1 MTRPEFEAA
10 VRQAVSGISGEIIA
24 GVSGGADSTAMLRAL
39 VSAGANVHVV
49 TCDFHLRGDESTRDR
64 RFVISLCQGLGVPVT
79 EADMDVPAYMRQH
92 GVSVEMACRDLRY
105 GLFRQL
111 MHDRGAARIAV
122 AHNADD
128 NIETLMLNLM
138 RTTGI
143 EGLRG
148 MLPDTGEIIRPLL
161 SMSRRDIEAYL
172 HEIGQDFVTDSTNL
186 ADGYRRNFIRNR
198 VLPLLEE
205 RFPNARRSIAATQ
218 RNLRGE
224 AAVIARAVRPKTDG
238 VLTWAEI
245 QKCGDAM
252 TAIQRFAAP
261 HGANASQI
269 AEMTAL
275 SRNPLPG
282 RVWHLRTTDICSER
296 DGLHIVPTSGDLALP
311 EYRWF
316 RLLNT
321 PEARSLMR
329 SMHRPTACFLPMDGS
344 NYTLRFVR
352 PGDRIAPLGMR
363 GSSAVSDIMKDAK
376 LTQEQKRRTVALTDT
391 DGNIIWID
399 GLKRSRQHLIAD
411 DAQFIYAV
419 TADPDAAA
427 AIHAITGKC

>member
-1 MTRPEFEAA
+1 MTRTEFETA
-10 VRQAVSGISGEIIA
+10 VRHAVSGISGEIIA

-39 VSAGANVHVV
+39 TAVGTKVHVV

-64 RFVISLCQGLGVPVT
+64 RFVISLCRDLGVDVT
-79 EADMDVPAYMRQH
+79 EADMDVPAYMRTH

-105 GLFRQL
+105 DLFRQL
-111 MHDRGAARIAV
+111 LRDSGAARIAV

-161 SMSRRDIEAYL
+161 SLSRRDIEDYL
-172 HEIGQDFVTDSTNL
+172 HEIGQDFVTDTTNL
-186 ADGYRRNFIRNR
+186 TDDYRRNFIRNR
-198 VLPLLEE
+198 VLPLLEK

-224 AAVIARAVRPKTDG
+224 AAVIARAVRPKSDN
-238 VLTWAEI
+238 VLTWEEI
-245 QKCGDAM
+245 RECGDAM

-261 HGANASQI
+261 PGANASQI
-269 AEMTAL
+269 EEMTAL

-282 RVWHLRTTDICSER
+282 RVWHLRHADICSER
-296 DGLHIVPTSGDLALP
+296 DGLHIVPANEDADMP

-316 RLLNT
+316 RLRNI
-321 PEARSLMR
+321 PEVQSLMR
-329 SMHRPTACFLPMDGS
+329 SMRRPTACFLPQGS
-344 NYTLRFVR
+344 SHYTLRFVR

-363 GSSAVSDIMKDAK
+363 GTSAASDIMKDAK
-376 LTQEQKRRTVALTDT
+376 LTQEQKRRTVALTDA
-391 DGNIIWID
+391 DGEIIWID
-399 GLKRSRQHLIAD
+399 GLKRSRRHLIDD

-427 AIHAITGKC
+427 TIHAIADKY

>member
-1 MTRPEFEAA
+1 MTRTEFEAT
-10 VRQAVSGISGEIIA
+10 VRNAVSGISGEIIA

-39 VSAGANVHVV
+39 TAVGAKVHVV

-64 RFVISLCQGLGVPVT
+64 RFVVSLCRDLGVDVT
-79 EADMDVPAYMRQH
+79 ETDMDVPAYMRKH

-105 GLFRQL
+105 DLFRQL
-111 MHDRGAARIAV
+111 LRDRGAARIAV

-161 SMSRRDIEAYL
+161 SLSRRDIEDYL

-186 ADGYRRNFIRNR
+186 SDDYRRNFIRNR

-224 AAVIARAVRPKTDG
+224 AAIIARAVCPKTDG

-245 QKCGDAM
+245 QECGDPM
-252 TAIQRFAAP
+252 TAIQRFSAP
-261 HGANASQI
+261 LGANASQI
-269 AEMTAL
+269 EEMTTL

-282 RVWHLRTTDICSER
+282 RVWHLRLADICSER
-296 DGLHIVPTSGDLALP
+296 DGLHIVPADGDTAMP
-311 EYRWF
+311 QYQWF
-316 RLLNT
+316 CLRNT

-329 SMHRPTACFLPMDGS
+329 SLRRPTACFLPQESS

-363 GSSAVSDIMKDAK
+363 GTSAVSDIMKDAK
-376 LTQEQKRRTVALTDT
+376 LTQEQKRRTVALTDA
-391 DGNIIWID
+391 DGNTIWID
-399 GLKRSRQHLIAD
+399 GLKRSRRHLIAD

-419 TADPDAAA
+419 TADTDAAA
-427 AIHAITGKC
+427 AIRAIADKC